1 LAGALHGLAD
11 DRAQGIWVVRAL
23 FTTLAGAALFAM
35 FVYLAAGAY
44 AGITYLANEN
54 ESPTALIAVA
64 TAWAAQASAV
74 IASTLA
80 AALRPQP

>member
-1 LAGALHGLAD
+1 
-11 DRAQGIWVVRAL
+11 
-23 FTTLAGAALFAM
+23 M

-64 TAWAAQASAV
+64 TAWAAQASAGDR
-74 IASTLA
+74 INAGCCA
-80 AALRPQP
+80 

>member
-1 LAGALHGLAD
+1 
-11 DRAQGIWVVRAL
+11 
-23 FTTLAGAALFAM
+23 M

-44 AGITYLANEN
+44 ACITYLANEN